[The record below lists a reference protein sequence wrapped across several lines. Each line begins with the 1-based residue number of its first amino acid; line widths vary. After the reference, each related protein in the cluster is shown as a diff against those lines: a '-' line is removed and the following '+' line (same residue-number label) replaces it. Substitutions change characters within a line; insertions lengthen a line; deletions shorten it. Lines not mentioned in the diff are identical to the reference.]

1 VPDFLRGLLARLF
14 GSSDD
19 DPMGAVSAD
28 QLAILLKSI
37 EEKYTALQD
46 ENTRLLARLE
56 GRRDDREEL
65 LERIAAQQRE
75 IASLQQALAERT
87 EAETA
92 AELRAL
98 DAEAVEPLSA
108 ADTTPFSEG
117 AAHAEHPIEEA
128 TGV

>member
-65 LERIAAQQRE
+65 LERIASQQRE

-92 AELRAL
+92 AELLAL
-98 DAEAVEPLSA
+98 DGAAGEPPSETEAG
-108 ADTTPFSEG
+108 PFGEG
-117 AAHAEHPIEEA
+117 VAHAEHPLEEA